1 MSDVAAVIVSVA
13 VVVVSVALLLVLSR
27 PPAPSPACGGRWTT
41 STGPP
46 SPCWPTPTWPS
57 RRPSFDLDRVDTLL
71 TTVES
76 IAGTVD
82 SASRMAHNAVGS
94 PLVKVMAT
102 GAGRGRGLA
111 PVPAPVGRPAGR
123 HRRSGRR

>member
-13 VVVVSVALLLVLSR
+13 VVVVTVALLLVLRSAAR
-27 PPAPSPACGGRWTT
+27 TLAGM
-41 STGPP
+41 
-46 SPCWPTPTWPS
+46 
-57 RRPSFDLDRVDTLL
+57 RRAVDDLHRAAVPLLADTHVAVQKASFDLDRVDTLL

-102 GAGRGRGLA
+102 GAG
-111 PVPAPVGRPAGR
+111 VAGAW
-123 HRRSGRR
+123 RRFKRQ

>member
-1 MSDVAAVIVSVA
+1 VSVDAAAVIFTVATIIGAVGLVLVLYSASRTLATVRRAVDDVHKAAVPLLADAHVA
-13 VVVVSVALLLVLSR
+13 VQKAN
-27 PPAPSPACGGRWTT
+27 
-41 STGPP
+41 
-46 SPCWPTPTWPS
+46 
-57 RRPSFDLDRVDTLL
+57 FDLDRVDTLL

-102 GAGRGRGLA
+102 GAG
-111 PVPAPVGRPAGR
+111 VAGAW
-123 HRRSGRR
+123 RRLKRQ